1 MDDGEPGDAELE
13 AIRARRREEVIARA
27 RRDTAPAVEPAVP
40 VELTG
45 GSLPEFL
52 RSHPQV
58 VIDVWAPW
66 CAPCRLMAPIVEA
79 AARAFAPGVRFGKVN
94 ADHEPA
100 WTARWGVQGIPTLL
114 FFRNGLLVDRL
125 VGAQPAE
132 VLAARLRSTFRIGAE
147 ADVAPGI
154 G

>member
-1 MDDGEPGDAELE
+1 MDGGESGDAELE
-13 AIRARRREEVIARA
+13 SIRARRREEVIARA
-27 RRDTAPAVEPAVP
+27 KQGTAPAVAPAVP
-40 VELTG
+40 VELNG
-45 GSLPEFL
+45 GTLPEFL

-66 CAPCRLMAPIVEA
+66 CGPCRLMAPIVEA
-79 AARAFAPGVRFGKVN
+79 AARAFAPSVRFGKVN

-114 FFRNGLLVDRL
+114 FFRNGQLVDRL

-132 VLAARLRSTFRIGAE
+132 ALAARLRSTFGVGA
-147 ADVAPGI
+147 
-154 G
+154 